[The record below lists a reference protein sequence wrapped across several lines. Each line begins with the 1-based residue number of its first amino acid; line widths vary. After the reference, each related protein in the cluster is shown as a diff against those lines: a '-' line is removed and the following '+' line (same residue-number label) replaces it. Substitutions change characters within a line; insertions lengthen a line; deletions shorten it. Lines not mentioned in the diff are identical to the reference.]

1 MFATKPHQQISVSGL
16 TTAEATL
23 FYSKTVERYAR
34 FFDRPEQRL
43 RFLNKTVTH
52 QVACKEKLD
61 RALESYK
68 FIKKFGLYRR
78 IKSTGFYDRLL
89 DLWLH
94 RSICRELQD
103 ALPAA
108 SHERRQLLQRSKA
121 SFATRLLFRC
131 YQLRRLLYG
140 VAATACVVAILGFGY
155 SAVWTA
161 RRASVYLASRGQSE
175 RRQAG
180 SASNQNALIAESSAR
195 HLPDYRPEK
204 VWLVEQQ
211 DAYERYSN
219 GARILTDFET
229 ENHAR
234 GFYVLPHN
242 QATLIKTT
250 SGEEGEQV
258 RRAPIGIVYHTSES
272 DMLPFTSD
280 NNASIEMHTRGLL
293 EYVRKNKSYNYLID
307 RFGQVYRVVRDT
319 DAANHAGN
327 SVWSDAEGV
336 YVGLNE
342 SFLGVCFET
351 NSKSDSLDEQ
361 LTEAQLVAGR
371 LLTQVLRSRY
381 NLHDANCVTH
391 GLVSVNPSN
400 MLICY
405 HHDWARNFPFEAFG
419 LSDKYK
425 IAPASVSEFGF
436 TYDDEIAE
444 KLGGDVWSGV
454 KLAEEEFRRRAE
466 QSDMTPEEMRPR
478 MRERYHQQMNLTLR
492 LRTSH
497 PAEAEASR
505 QINDS
510 NHSPAIT
517 SRPNVRQT

>member
-1 MFATKPHQQISVSGL
+1 MFAETKPQIPSVSGL

-43 RFLNKTVTH
+43 LVLNNTLAH
-52 QVACKEKLD
+52 QLACKEKLD
-61 RALESYK
+61 RALESRSFLKKLGLYDR
-68 FIKKFGLYRR
+68 IKKA
-78 IKSTGFYDRLL
+78 GFYDRLL

-94 RSICRELQD
+94 RHICRELKD
-103 ALPAA
+103 MLPSA
-108 SHERRQLLQRSKA
+108 SRERRKLLQQSKA
-121 SFATRLLFRC
+121 SFTTRLLFRC
-131 YQLRRLLYG
+131 YEMRRVLYG
-140 VAATACVVAILGFGY
+140 VAAAVCVVAVVGVSY
-155 SAVWTA
+155 TAVWSVQ
-161 RRASVYLASRGQSE
+161 RATSYLASRRQSE
-175 RRQAG
+175 RRFANAT
-180 SASNQNALIAESSAR
+180 ASNQNAAVAESSVK

-211 DAYERYSN
+211 GNYERYSN
-219 GARILTDFET
+219 GARILTDYET
-229 ENHAR
+229 ENHTR
-234 GFYVLPHN
+234 GYYVLPHG
-242 QATLIKTT
+242 QGALVKT
-250 SGEEGEQV
+250 SNSNDAKV
-258 RRAPIGIVYHTSES
+258 RRAPVGIVYHTSES

-280 NNASIEMHTRGLL
+280 NNASIEVRTRGLL
-293 EYVRKNKSYNYLID
+293 EYVRKHKSYNYLID

-381 NLHDANCVTH
+381 SINDADCVTH

-425 IAPASVSEFGF
+425 VAPASVSEFGF
-436 TYDDEIAE
+436 TYDEEIAE
-444 KLGGDVWSGV
+444 KLGGDVWAGV
-454 KLAEEEFRRRAE
+454 KLAEEEFKRRAE
-466 QSDMTPEEMRPR
+466 ELNKTPEEMRR
-478 MRERYHQQMNLTLR
+478 HMRGRYQEEMNLTLR
-492 LRTSH
+492 LRSTH
-497 PAEAEASR
+497 PATEAEASR
-505 QINDS
+505 QTDNS
-510 NHSPAIT
+510 TTSPTT
-517 SRPNVRQT
+517 SRPNARQT

>member
-1 MFATKPHQQISVSGL
+1 M
-16 TTAEATL
+16 
-23 FYSKTVERYAR
+23 
-34 FFDRPEQRL
+34 
-43 RFLNKTVTH
+43 
-52 QVACKEKLD
+52 
-61 RALESYK
+61 
-68 FIKKFGLYRR
+68 
-78 IKSTGFYDRLL
+78 
-89 DLWLH
+89 
-94 RSICRELQD
+94 
-103 ALPAA
+103 
-108 SHERRQLLQRSKA
+108 
-121 SFATRLLFRC
+121 LFRC
-131 YQLRRLLYG
+131 YEMRRVVYG
-140 VAATACVVAILGFGY
+140 VAVMACVVAMLGFGY

-161 RRASVYLASRGQSE
+161 RRASVYLVSRGQVE
-175 RRQAG
+175 RKNSN
-180 SASNQNALIAESSAR
+180 SASNQNSLIAESSVK
-195 HLPDYRPEK
+195 HLPNYRPEK

-211 DAYERYSN
+211 GTYERYSN

-229 ENHAR
+229 ENHRR
-234 GFYVLPHN
+234 GYYVLPHN
-242 QATLIKTT
+242 QATLVKTS
-250 SGEEGEQV
+250 SGNGGGQV
-258 RRAPIGIVYHTSES
+258 QREPIGIVYHTSES

-280 NNASIEMHTRGLL
+280 NNASIEMRTRGLL
-293 EYVRKNKSYNYLID
+293 EYVRKNRSYNYLID
-307 RFGQVYRVVRDT
+307 RFGQVYRVVRDK

-327 SVWSDAEGV
+327 SIWSDTEGV

-381 NLHDANCVTH
+381 NLDDANCVTH

-478 MRERYHQQMNLTLR
+478 MRQRYHEQMNLTLR

-497 PAEAEASR
+497 PAPLF
-505 QINDS
+505 NL
-510 NHSPAIT
+510 
-517 SRPNVRQT
+517 RQTVRGACFDNYRRNFTTETTKDV